1 MGAVQNVIDRLR
13 GAFIADKERGGELL
27 AKGSTSP
34 TYPDSGYDLL
44 QAYGYDALSDYLRLE
59 HDLMSRY
66 VDYEEMDDYPEIASS
81 IDIYADDASQ
91 PDTQLQRTVWVS
103 SKDKTLQGVL
113 DDLFHKRLRLDEEI
127 WEIVRSL
134 VKYGNDYEEMLVT
147 KDGVVGLNF
156 LPAPTVRRVEGPR
169 GELYGF
175 VQDFKGRFGYS
186 PQEFQKILAQRTNA
200 IQQSVQPGSARSP
213 GGLLQSVSALEPWEV
228 AHFRLRGKHRRS
240 IYGYSVLEPARWIW
254 KRLMLLE
261 DAAMIYR
268 LQRAPE
274 RYAFY
279 VDVGDLPPAEALAF
293 VNKIRQ
299 QHKKK
304 RFVNPSTGKLDLKFE
319 PLPVSHDTPIP
330 LLDGRTLTIEQMAQE
345 HESGEKHWVYSI
357 DRESGKV
364 VPGEVSWVGKTRENG
379 RALRLTFDDG
389 GTAVMAPD
397 HPVMLR
403 TGEYREAELLQ
414 VGDRVKPLYRKVSSH
429 AKGDGLDGYELV
441 FDPALSGYR
450 YTHRAVSDALGVRE
464 SVEQVTH
471 HEDFDRLNND
481 PRNLVGM
488 WREDHTALHA
498 ELGHLGGKRVTELR
512 KTDKALDARLRAAS
526 SRNILA
532 FNTSPERS
540 ALTARTNRERDQA
553 GIVRQY
559 NESPLHAEHDAVR
572 AEKKR
577 AFWADEG
584 RAAKAREAMSHTY
597 PTEFVEGVRGLVE
610 SGEAETA
617 EQVVRCVNAG
627 PLLRVVRQANPG
639 KPIRKVH
646 RHLMLKVY
654 RSEGYDDFADFKRA
668 ANGNHKIVAI
678 EEVDPCDHYCMMVE
692 RWHNFAL
699 TLRGEDGDPMY
710 RSGVFVKNS
719 QDDDF
724 WVPVRKGVEG
734 TRIEVLGGP
743 SWQHMDD
750 VQYFQTKLFTAV
762 KVPKAYLAQ
771 DDNTARAVLSSE
783 DVRFARSVLRVQR
796 EVRNGLRKVTRT
808 HLAALNI
815 DSYASEYNIHMT
827 VPSAI
832 FELAQLE
839 VRNARADLASRM
851 REHVSLRWVLEN
863 VYQLS
868 DEDIKLIID
877 ERSEDVIREGKAQA
891 EVEKLSAMAQA
902 SAEKGAGG
910 GAPGAPGESLV
921 HPSGVRLLE
930 RKLDALPRKLKGAI
944 SERELLHGNRE
955 AEKRAS
961 GKLDR
966 ILQSNDQ
973 NTRRLKESIALLRD
987 VVSAGHGR

>member
-1 MGAVQNVIDRLR
+1 MGAVQNVLDRMR
-13 GAFIADKERGGELL
+13 RAFVIDKERGGQLL

-59 HDLMSRY
+59 HDLISRY

-81 IDIYADDASQ
+81 VDIYADDASQ

-103 SKDKTLQGVL
+103 SPDKTLQGTL
-113 DDLFHKRLRLDEEI
+113 DDLLYKRLRLDEEI

-147 KDGVVGLNF
+147 DQGVVGLNF

-186 PQEFQKILAQRTNA
+186 PQEFQKILAQRTDA
-200 IQQSVQPGSARSP
+200 IRQAMQPGMARPP
-213 GGLLQSVSALEPWEV
+213 GNMLQRVSALEPWEV

-274 RYAFY
+274 RFAFY

-319 PLPVSHDTPIP
+319 PL
-330 LLDGRTLTIEQMAQE
+330 
-345 HESGEKHWVYSI
+345 
-357 DRESGKV
+357 
-364 VPGEVSWVGKTRENG
+364 
-379 RALRLTFDDG
+379 
-389 GTAVMAPD
+389 
-397 HPVMLR
+397 
-403 TGEYREAELLQ
+403 
-414 VGDRVKPLYRKVSSH
+414 
-429 AKGDGLDGYELV
+429 
-441 FDPALSGYR
+441 
-450 YTHRAVSDALGVRE
+450 
-464 SVEQVTH
+464 
-471 HEDFDRLNND
+471 
-481 PRNLVGM
+481 
-488 WREDHTALHA
+488 
-498 ELGHLGGKRVTELR
+498 
-512 KTDKALDARLRAAS
+512 
-526 SRNILA
+526 
-532 FNTSPERS
+532 
-540 ALTARTNRERDQA
+540 
-553 GIVRQY
+553 
-559 NESPLHAEHDAVR
+559 
-572 AEKKR
+572 
-577 AFWADEG
+577 
-584 RAAKAREAMSHTY
+584 
-597 PTEFVEGVRGLVE
+597 
-610 SGEAETA
+610 
-617 EQVVRCVNAG
+617 
-627 PLLRVVRQANPG
+627 
-639 KPIRKVH
+639 
-646 RHLMLKVY
+646 
-654 RSEGYDDFADFKRA
+654 
-668 ANGNHKIVAI
+668 
-678 EEVDPCDHYCMMVE
+678 
-692 RWHNFAL
+692 
-699 TLRGEDGDPMY
+699 
-710 RSGVFVKNS
+710 S

-750 VQYFQTKLFTAV
+750 VEYFQNKMFSAL

-771 DDNTARAVLSSE
+771 DENTARAVLSSE

-815 DSYASEYNIHMT
+815 DPYAQEYTIHMT

-851 REHVSLRWVLEN
+851 KEHVSLRWVLEN

-868 DEDIKLIID
+868 DEDIKLIIQ
-877 ERSEDVIREGKAQA
+877 ERSEDVVRDGKAQA
-891 EVEKLSAMAQA
+891 EVEKMSAMAQA
-902 SAEKGAGG
+902 SAERAMGG
-910 GAPGAPGESLV
+910 GGGMESLMP
-921 HPSGVRLLE
+921 PSPTSRLKLIE
-930 RKLDALPRKLKGAI
+930 RKLNALPAKLRGGI
-944 SERELLHGNRE
+944 SERELLSGSRA
-955 AEKRAS
+955 AERRAN

-966 ILQSNDQ
+966 LLHENSAQ
-973 NTRRLKESIALLRD
+973 TRQLKQVGALLRD
-987 VVSAGHGR
+987 VAAAAAGR

>member
-59 HDLMSRY
+59 HDLLSRY

-103 SKDKTLQGVL
+103 SPDKTLQGVL

-147 KDGVVGLNF
+147 QEGVVGLNF

-186 PQEFQKILAQRTNA
+186 PQEFQKILAQRTDA
-200 IQQSVQPGSARSP
+200 IRQTLQPGVARVP
-213 GGLLQSVSALEPWEV
+213 GNILQRVSALEPWEV

-240 IYGYSVLEPARWIW
+240 VYGYSVLEPARWIW

-279 VDVGDLPPAEALAF
+279 VDVGDLPPGEALAF

-304 RFVNPSTGKLDLKFE
+304 RYVNPSTGKLDLKFE
-319 PLPVSHDTPIP
+319 PL
-330 LLDGRTLTIEQMAQE
+330 
-345 HESGEKHWVYSI
+345 
-357 DRESGKV
+357 
-364 VPGEVSWVGKTRENG
+364 
-379 RALRLTFDDG
+379 
-389 GTAVMAPD
+389 
-397 HPVMLR
+397 
-403 TGEYREAELLQ
+403 
-414 VGDRVKPLYRKVSSH
+414 
-429 AKGDGLDGYELV
+429 
-441 FDPALSGYR
+441 
-450 YTHRAVSDALGVRE
+450 
-464 SVEQVTH
+464 
-471 HEDFDRLNND
+471 
-481 PRNLVGM
+481 
-488 WREDHTALHA
+488 
-498 ELGHLGGKRVTELR
+498 
-512 KTDKALDARLRAAS
+512 
-526 SRNILA
+526 
-532 FNTSPERS
+532 
-540 ALTARTNRERDQA
+540 
-553 GIVRQY
+553 
-559 NESPLHAEHDAVR
+559 
-572 AEKKR
+572 
-577 AFWADEG
+577 
-584 RAAKAREAMSHTY
+584 
-597 PTEFVEGVRGLVE
+597 
-610 SGEAETA
+610 
-617 EQVVRCVNAG
+617 
-627 PLLRVVRQANPG
+627 
-639 KPIRKVH
+639 
-646 RHLMLKVY
+646 
-654 RSEGYDDFADFKRA
+654 
-668 ANGNHKIVAI
+668 
-678 EEVDPCDHYCMMVE
+678 
-692 RWHNFAL
+692 
-699 TLRGEDGDPMY
+699 
-710 RSGVFVKNS
+710 S

-750 VQYFQTKLFTAV
+750 VEYFQTKLFTAV

-771 DDNTARAVLSSE
+771 DENTARAVLSSE

-815 DSYASEYNIHMT
+815 DPYATEYTIHMT

-868 DEDIKLIID
+868 DEDIKIIIQ

-902 SAEKGAGG
+902 AAERGAG
-910 GAPGAPGESLV
+910 GAPGVESLGA
-921 HPSGVRLLE
+921 PSGMRVLE
-930 RKLDALPRKLKGAI
+930 RKLAAIPRQLRGMITEK
-944 SERELLHGNRE
+944 ELLRGSRE
-955 AEKRAS
+955 AEKRAEE
-961 GKLDR
+961 KLNR
-966 ILQSNDQ
+966 ILRSNDV
-973 NTRRLKESIALLRD
+973 NTRRLKESISLLRE
-987 VVSAGHGR
+987 VVAAGRGR